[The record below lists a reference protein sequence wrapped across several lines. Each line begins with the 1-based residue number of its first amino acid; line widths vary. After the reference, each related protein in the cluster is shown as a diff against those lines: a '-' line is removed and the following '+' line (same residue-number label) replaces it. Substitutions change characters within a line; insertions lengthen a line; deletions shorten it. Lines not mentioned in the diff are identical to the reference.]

1 MTMSLIGGIIV
12 LVICGVFFGIYRS
25 YQSKQNLARALGLA
39 LLLVKIPRGKRNDA
53 DGAKEAQDLFRS
65 ELGRFEQLTANLSS
79 LKSPVA
85 FELAVPH
92 IGEEIHFYCAVPK
105 RALEVT
111 TKQIQSLWNGA
122 SVEQVRDDYT
132 IFNPQGAVAG
142 ATLGLRDDYALP
154 LRTYNEIGIDTFGA
168 IAGALT
174 KVNEIGEGAAMQIVL
189 RPAPKGAKKH
199 ITHTIQELKRGI
211 SLEHL
216 LKRGGFSFGEMKR
229 ALAPEKEEKEKE
241 ERIIDD
247 DAVKM
252 VAEKLAKPL
261 FEVNIRVL
269 ASAPSVFQ
277 AKDILDAILAGFE
290 QFGSPH
296 RNAFRVTIAKNPT
309 KTIRDFIFRNFREDQ
324 MMLLG
329 SEEVA
334 SLYHF
339 PTPFMETPRLKMLK
353 AKESAPPSNLPPKG
367 MLLGESVFRGQ
378 TKPIYMTDEDRRRH
392 LYIIGQ
398 TGTGKTTQIQSL
410 VMQDMQAGKGVAV
423 IDPHGELIEAAL
435 AHIPPERLDDVI
447 LFDPG
452 DYWHPVGL
460 NMLDY
465 NLDRPEEKTFIVNEM
480 QSIFNKLFSQET
492 MGPMFEQYMRNALL
506 LLMEDAV
513 NEPATLI
520 EVPRIFTDP
529 EFRKRKLARITNPV
543 VLDFWEK
550 EAVKVSGEASL
561 ANMAPYITSKFS
573 NFIAN
578 DYVRP
583 IIGQEKSAFNFR
595 DIMDSGKILLVNLSK
610 GKIGDINANLLGMLF
625 TGKLLMAALSR
636 GDMTG
641 DDRRD
646 FYLYIDEF
654 QNFATD
660 AIVTI
665 FSEARKYRL
674 NLTVAHQFIAQLD
687 EKIRDAVFGNVG
699 SHLVLRVGVPDAEFL
714 VKEFAPIF
722 DENDLISID
731 NLNAYVRLLI
741 NGETSKP
748 FNMQVNKA
756 SWAKGD
762 PARAAQIREY
772 VQLTYGAD
780 RHAVEDRI
788 YARLRS

>member
-296 RNAFRVTIAKNPT
+296 RNAFRVTIAK
-309 KTIRDFIFRNFREDQ
+309 FF
-324 MMLLG
+324 
-329 SEEVA
+329 
-334 SLYHF
+334 
-339 PTPFMETPRLKMLK
+339 
-353 AKESAPPSNLPPKG
+353 
-367 MLLGESVFRGQ
+367 
-378 TKPIYMTDEDRRRH
+378 
-392 LYIIGQ
+392 
-398 TGTGKTTQIQSL
+398 
-410 VMQDMQAGKGVAV
+410 V
-423 IDPHGELIEAAL
+423 IDHTKNK
-435 AHIPPERLDDVI
+435 
-447 LFDPG
+447 F
-452 DYWHPVGL
+452 
-460 NMLDY
+460 
-465 NLDRPEEKTFIVNEM
+465 EK
-480 QSIFNKLFSQET
+480 
-492 MGPMFEQYMRNALL
+492 
-506 LLMEDAV
+506 
-513 NEPATLI
+513 
-520 EVPRIFTDP
+520 
-529 EFRKRKLARITNPV
+529 
-543 VLDFWEK
+543 
-550 EAVKVSGEASL
+550 
-561 ANMAPYITSKFS
+561 
-573 NFIAN
+573 N
-578 DYVRP
+578 D
-583 IIGQEKSAFNFR
+583 
-595 DIMDSGKILLVNLSK
+595 
-610 GKIGDINANLLGMLF
+610 
-625 TGKLLMAALSR
+625 
-636 GDMTG
+636 
-641 DDRRD
+641 
-646 FYLYIDEF
+646 
-654 QNFATD
+654 
-660 AIVTI
+660 
-665 FSEARKYRL
+665 
-674 NLTVAHQFIAQLD
+674 
-687 EKIRDAVFGNVG
+687 
-699 SHLVLRVGVPDAEFL
+699 
-714 VKEFAPIF
+714 
-722 DENDLISID
+722 
-731 NLNAYVRLLI
+731 
-741 NGETSKP
+741 
-748 FNMQVNKA
+748 
-756 SWAKGD
+756 
-762 PARAAQIREY
+762 
-772 VQLTYGAD
+772 
-780 RHAVEDRI
+780 
-788 YARLRS
+788 